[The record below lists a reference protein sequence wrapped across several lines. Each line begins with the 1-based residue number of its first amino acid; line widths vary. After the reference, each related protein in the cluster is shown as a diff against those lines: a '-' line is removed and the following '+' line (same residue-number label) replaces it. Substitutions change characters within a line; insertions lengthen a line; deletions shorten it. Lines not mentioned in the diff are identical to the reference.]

1 MGALAVPLLSEEGI
15 GVESS
20 SEVWELAVVRTI
32 TTVVG
37 AVTVDTLPL
46 RLCVTVTVS
55 VVVYSL
61 NARGHSSLD
70 GYSLTVIVDIL
81 HIALLAR
88 STRRYHSEDSYYILH
103 RRYTRP
109 PHFHKSRRQDNI
121 LRLRILPHIVSWAL
135 KVSRK
140 QLPSKEAIC
149 LGFVVPMRR
158 YWCAHELQKAVA
170 VILSKVP
177 IVQKELLAL
186 VIPAHLPNAT
196 RRMMV
201 YLCML
206 SPRYVLICNIPGSVN
221 VVQRQAYQ
229 RCTEKM
235 VNCCGTPREAGW
247 LPVVS
252 TNLMSV
258 YDGISS
264 GALASFERKREAG

>member
-1 MGALAVPLLSEEGI
+1 MQPDPSHCAPGTQHPPLSLSGQ
-15 GVESS
+15 
-20 SEVWELAVVRTI
+20 LLYPPPA
-32 TTVVG
+32 
-37 AVTVDTLPL
+37 
-46 RLCVTVTVS
+46 
-55 VVVYSL
+55 YS
-61 NARGHSSLD
+61 
-70 GYSLTVIVDIL
+70 
-81 HIALLAR
+81 
-88 STRRYHSEDSYYILH
+88 
-103 RRYTRP
+103 
-109 PHFHKSRRQDNI
+109 
-121 LRLRILPHIVSWAL
+121 VSWAL

-158 YWCAHELQKAVA
+158 YCPNSAERTSRPRFICACCLHVMSCAFADEVKNSVTNAVGG
-170 VILSKVP
+170 S
-177 IVQKELLAL
+177 
-186 VIPAHLPNAT
+186 
-196 RRMMV
+196 R
-201 YLCML
+201 
-206 SPRYVLICNIPGSVN
+206 ICNIPGSVN